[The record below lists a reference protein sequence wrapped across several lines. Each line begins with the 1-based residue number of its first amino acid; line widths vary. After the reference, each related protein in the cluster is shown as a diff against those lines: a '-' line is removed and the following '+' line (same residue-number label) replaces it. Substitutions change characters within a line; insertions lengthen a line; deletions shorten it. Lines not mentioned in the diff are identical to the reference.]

1 MTLIDTA
8 QMTDWRTPMEL
19 FGFLAAGF
27 ALGLAHFSALWHQAR
42 RLASGMSFWPTGAVA
57 IARFAL
63 LVGALTLASLHGAPA
78 LFAMTIGLLGG
89 RAFVMRRVRRLAE

>member
-8 QMTDWRTPMEL
+8 QTMDWRTPMEF

-27 ALGLAHFSALWHQAR
+27 ALGLAHFSALWYQAR
-42 RLASGMSFWPTGAVA
+42 RLASGTSLWRTATVA

-63 LVGALTLASLHGAPA
+63 LVGALTLASLQGAPA
-78 LFAMTIGLLGG
+78 LFAVTLGLLGG
-89 RAFVMRRVRRLAE
+89 RAFVMRRVGRLAE